1 VANTPTLNT
10 TGPIVRAHAKL
21 RYSTVTPMKARRV
34 VDLVRGLPADEALS
48 ILRFTP
54 QSASEPVYKVLESA
68 IANARYAAGLRSE
81 RVDVEDLVVS
91 AAYVDE
97 GPTMKRFRP
106 RAQGRAYRIRKRTSH
121 ITIEVESWSAEIE
134 TLANK
139 RSVPKRVKAPIVRV
153 APTPR
158 VRAVQQ
164 LAPVVE
170 TKPAKKTA
178 AKKTAAVVEAADVET
193 PQIEDVESADAVAAK
208 PAKKAAAKKTAA
220 AHDHDHDHDHEG
232 HDHEGHDHEGHD
244 HEGHDH
250 DHDHDHEGHDHDAPA
265 AEVKPAKKAAA
276 KKTAAEAQPA
286 KTVTPAKKTAAKKAA
301 PAKAAADAD
310 TEDADDSA
318 SDDGKEG
325 TR

>member
-1 VANTPTLNT
+1 
-10 TGPIVRAHAKL
+10 
-21 RYSTVTPMKARRV
+21 MKARRV

-134 TLANK
+134 TLATK
-139 RSVPKRVKAPIVRV
+139 RSVPKRVKTPIVRV

-164 LAPVVE
+164 PAPVAE

-193 PQIEDVESADAVAAK
+193 PQIDDVESTEAVESAAAK

-220 AHDHDHDHDHEG
+220 AHDHDHDHEG
-232 HDHEGHDHEGHD
+232 
-244 HEGHDH
+244 
-250 DHDHDHEGHDHDAPA
+250 HDHDHEGHDHDHEGHDHESHDHDAPE

-286 KTVTPAKKTAAKKAA
+286 KTVIPAKKTAAKKAE
-301 PAKAAADAD
+301 PDK
-310 TEDADDSA
+310 A

>member
-1 VANTPTLNT
+1 MANTPTLNT

-134 TLANK
+134 SLATK
-139 RSVPKRVKAPIVRV
+139 RSVPKRVKTPIVRV

-164 LAPVVE
+164 PAPVAE

-178 AKKTAAVVEAADVET
+178 AKKAAAVVEAADVET
-193 PQIEDVESADAVAAK
+193 PEIEDVESTEAAPTAAAK
-208 PAKKAAAKKTAA
+208 PAKKVAAKKTAA
-220 AHDHDHDHDHEG
+220 AHDHDHDH
-232 HDHEGHDHEGHD
+232 
-244 HEGHDH
+244 EGHDH
-250 DHDHDHEGHDHDAPA
+250 DHDAPEA
-265 AEVKPAKKAAA
+265 ADKPAKKVAEPKA
-276 KKTAAEAQPA
+276 TSVAAEAQPA

-301 PAKAAADAD
+301 PAKASDAVD
-310 TEDADDSA
+310 TEDAPDGT

>member
-10 TGPIVRAHAKL
+10 TGPIVRAQAKL

-34 VDLVRGLPADEALS
+34 IDLVRGLPADEALS

-54 QSASEPVYKVLESA
+54 QSASEPIYKVLESA
-68 IANARYAAGLRSE
+68 IANARYTAGLRQE

-134 TLANK
+134 TLATK
-139 RSVPKRVKAPIVRV
+139 RSVPKRVKAPVIRT

-158 VRAVQQ
+158 VRAVQEP
-164 LAPVVE
+164 APVAAA
-170 TKPAKKTA
+170 KPAKKTA
-178 AKKTAAVVEAADVET
+178 AKKTAAAVEAADVET
-193 PQIEDVESADAVAAK
+193 PDIEDVEVK
-208 PAKKAAAKKTAA
+208 PAKKTAAKKTAA
-220 AHDHDHDHDHEG
+220 AHDHDHDH
-232 HDHEGHDHEGHD
+232 
-244 HEGHDH
+244 EGHDH
-250 DHDHDHEGHDHDAPA
+250 DDHDHDAHDHDAHAHDHDHEP
-265 AEVKPAKKAAA
+265 KPAKKAAA
-276 KKTAAEAQPA
+276 KKTTEPEATSVAAEAQPA
-286 KTVTPAKKTAAKKAA
+286 ETVTPAKKTAAKKAA
-301 PAKAAADAD
+301 PAKASDAVN
-310 TEDADDSA
+310 TEDTDDSA
-318 SDDGKEG
+318 SDDEEQTPSGASADEEGG

>member
-1 VANTPTLNT
+1 VPNTPTLNT
-10 TGPIVRAHAKL
+10 TGPIVRAQAKL

-68 IANARYAAGLRSE
+68 IANARYTAGLRQE

-134 TLANK
+134 TLATK
-139 RSVPKRVKAPIVRV
+139 RAVPKRVKTPIVRV

-158 VRAVQQ
+158 VRAVQEPV
-164 LAPVVE
+164 PVVAA
-170 TKPAKKTA
+170 KPAKKTA
-178 AKKTAAVVEAADVET
+178 AKKTTETPAVEASDVEA
-193 PQIEDVESADAVAAK
+193 PEVEAVDVK
-208 PAKKAAAKKTAA
+208 PAKKVAAKKTAA
-220 AHDHDHDHDHEG
+220 AHDHDDHDHEAHDHDHEA
-232 HDHEGHDHEGHD
+232 HDHE
-244 HEGHDH
+244 
-250 DHDHDHEGHDHDAPA
+250 P
-265 AEVKPAKKAAA
+265 KPAKKVAA
-276 KKTAAEAQPA
+276 KKTAPAAEAQPA

-301 PAKAAADAD
+301 PTK
-310 TEDADDSA
+310 A

>member
-10 TGPIVRAHAKL
+10 TGPVVRAHAKL

-48 ILRFTP
+48 VLRFTP

-68 IANARYAAGLRSE
+68 IANARYAAGIRNE
-81 RVDVEDLVVS
+81 RLEVEDLVVS

-134 TLANK
+134 TLAAK
-139 RSVPKRVKAPIVRV
+139 RSVPKRVKAPVIV
-153 APTPR
+153 ATTPR
-158 VRAVQQ
+158 VRAVQEI
-164 LAPVVE
+164 APE
-170 TKPAKKTA
+170 P
-178 AKKTAAVVEAADVET
+178 
-193 PQIEDVESADAVAAK
+193 AAK

-220 AHDHDHDHDHEG
+220 PVESADVETPAIEDVDLPDAEAAETVAAKPAKKTAAKKTAAHDHEG

-250 DHDHDHEGHDHDAPA
+250 DGHDHE
-265 AEVKPAKKAAA
+265 AEAKPAKKAAA
-276 KKTAAEAQPA
+276 KKTAAAPEASA
-286 KTVTPAKKTAAKKAA
+286 APAKKTAAKKAA
-301 PAKAAADAD
+301 PPK
-310 TEDADDSA
+310 A
-318 SDDGKEG
+318 SDDDKQAPSGASADEEGG

>member
-10 TGPIVRAHAKL
+10 TGPVVRAQAKL

-68 IANARYAAGLRSE
+68 IANARYTAGLRQE

-134 TLANK
+134 TLATK
-139 RSVPKRVKAPIVRV
+139 RSVPKRVKTPIVRV

-158 VRAVQQ
+158 VRAVQEP
-164 LAPVVE
+164 ASVAAA
-170 TKPAKKTA
+170 KPAKKTA
-178 AKKTAAVVEAADVET
+178 AKKTAAAVEAADIET
-193 PQIEDVESADAVAAK
+193 PEIETPESTDAVEAVEVK
-208 PAKKAAAKKTAA
+208 PAKKTAAKKTAA
-220 AHDHDHDHDHEG
+220 AHD
-232 HDHEGHDHEGHD
+232 HDHEGHD

-250 DHDHDHEGHDHDAPA
+250 DHDGHDHE
-265 AEVKPAKKAAA
+265 AEAKPAKKAAA
-276 KKTAAEAQPA
+276 KKTAAAPEASA
-286 KTVTPAKKTAAKKAA
+286 APAKKTAAKKAA
-301 PAKAAADAD
+301 PAKASA
-310 TEDADDSA
+310 A
-318 SDDGKEG
+318 SDDDTSPSDDGEEG

>member
-68 IANARYAAGLRSE
+68 IANARYAAGLRQE

-134 TLANK
+134 TLATK
-139 RSVPKRVKAPIVRV
+139 RSVPKRVKTPIVRI

-158 VRAVQQ
+158 VRAVQEP
-164 LAPVVE
+164 APVAAVKPAKKTAAKKATEASSVAEVE
-170 TKPAKKTA
+170 TPEVETVETVDVKPAKKTA
-178 AKKTAAVVEAADVET
+178 AKKTAAEAPEVE
-193 PQIEDVESADAVAAK
+193 
-208 PAKKAAAKKTAA
+208 
-220 AHDHDHDHDHEG
+220 
-232 HDHEGHDHEGHD
+232 
-244 HEGHDH
+244 
-250 DHDHDHEGHDHDAPA
+250 A
-265 AEVKPAKKAAA
+265 AEVKPAKKVAA
-276 KKTAAEAQPA
+276 KKTAPEASA
-286 KTVTPAKKTAAKKAA
+286 APAKKAAAKKAA
-301 PAKAAADAD
+301 PAKA
-310 TEDADDSA
+310 

>member
-1 VANTPTLNT
+1 VPNTPTLNT

-68 IANARYAAGLRSE
+68 IANARYAAGLRQE

-134 TLANK
+134 TLATK
-139 RSVPKRVKAPIVRV
+139 RSVPKRVKTPIVRV

-158 VRAVQQ
+158 VRAVQEP
-164 LAPVVE
+164 APVAE

-178 AKKTAAVVEAADVET
+178 AKKTAEVDVVEA
-193 PQIEDVESADAVAAK
+193 IDAAEVK

-220 AHDHDHDHDHEG
+220 AHDHDHD
-232 HDHEGHDHEGHD
+232 
-244 HEGHDH
+244 GHDH
-250 DHDHDHEGHDHDAPA
+250 DHDHDAPEA
-265 AEVKPAKKAAA
+265 AVKPAKKVAA
-276 KKTAAEAQPA
+276 KKTTEPAATSVAAEAQPA
-286 KTVTPAKKTAAKKAA
+286 KTVTPAKKSAAKKAA
-301 PAKAAADAD
+301 PAKA
-310 TEDADDSA
+310 

>member
-1 VANTPTLNT
+1 MANTPTLNT
-10 TGPIVRAHAKL
+10 TCPIVRAHAKL

-68 IANARYAAGLRSE
+68 IANARYTAGLRQE

-134 TLANK
+134 TLATK
-139 RSVPKRVKAPIVRV
+139 RSVPKRVKTPIVRV

-164 LAPVVE
+164 PAPVAE

-178 AKKTAAVVEAADVET
+178 AKKTAEAATVAEVEAPEVET
-193 PQIEDVESADAVAAK
+193 VETAK
-208 PAKKAAAKKTAA
+208 PAKKTAA
-220 AHDHDHDHDHEG
+220 AHDHDHDHDHDAPEAAKPANKVAAKK
-232 HDHEGHDHEGHD
+232 
-244 HEGHDH
+244 
-250 DHDHDHEGHDHDAPA
+250 APA
-265 AEVKPAKKAAA
+265 AV
-276 KKTAAEAQPA
+276 AQPA

-301 PAKAAADAD
+301 PAKD
-310 TEDADDSA
+310 
-318 SDDGKEG
+318 SDDEEGG

>member
-10 TGPIVRAHAKL
+10 TGPIIRAHAKL

-134 TLANK
+134 TLATK
-139 RSVPKRVKAPIVRV
+139 RSVPKRVKTPIVRV

-164 LAPVVE
+164 PAPVAE

-178 AKKTAAVVEAADVET
+178 AKKTAAVEAADVET
-193 PQIEDVESADAVAAK
+193 PEIEDVESTESAAAK

-220 AHDHDHDHDHEG
+220 AHDHDHDH
-232 HDHEGHDHEGHD
+232 
-244 HEGHDH
+244 EGHDH
-250 DHDHDHEGHDHDAPA
+250 DGHDHDAPEA
-265 AEVKPAKKAAA
+265 ADKPAKKVTEPKATNVAA
-276 KKTAAEAQPA
+276 KKAAEAQPA

-301 PAKAAADAD
+301 SAKASDAPN
-310 TEDADDSA
+310 TEDTDTGL
-318 SDDGKEG
+318 SDDGEEG

>member
-34 VDLVRGLPADEALS
+34 IDLVRGLPAGEALS

-134 TLANK
+134 TLAAK

-158 VRAVQQ
+158 VRAVQEP
-164 LAPVVE
+164 APVAE

-178 AKKTAAVVEAADVET
+178 AKKTAAV
-193 PQIEDVESADAVAAK
+193 IEDVESTEAVEAVEVK

-220 AHDHDHDHDHEG
+220 AHDHDHDHEA
-232 HDHEGHDHEGHD
+232 HDHEAHDHESHD
-244 HEGHDH
+244 HE
-250 DHDHDHEGHDHDAPA
+250 
-265 AEVKPAKKAAA
+265 AEAKPVKKAAA
-276 KKTAAEAQPA
+276 KKTAAAPEASA
-286 KTVTPAKKTAAKKAA
+286 APAKKAAAKKAA
-301 PAKAAADAD
+301 PAKA
-310 TEDADDSA
+310 

>member
-164 LAPVVE
+164 PAPVAE

-178 AKKTAAVVEAADVET
+178 AKKTAAAVEAADVET
-193 PQIEDVESADAVAAK
+193 PEIDDVESAEAIETPGAK
-208 PAKKAAAKKTAA
+208 PAKKTAAKKTA

-232 HDHEGHDHEGHD
+232 HDHEGHD
-244 HEGHDH
+244 GHDH
-250 DHDHDHEGHDHDAPA
+250 DGHDHDAPA
-265 AEVKPAKKAAA
+265 AAVKPAKTAAA
-276 KKTAAEAQPA
+276 KKAAEAQPA

-301 PAKAAADAD
+301 PAKASDAS
-310 TEDADDSA
+310 DADDSA
-318 SDDGKEG
+318 SDDGEEG

>member
-134 TLANK
+134 TLATK
-139 RSVPKRVKAPIVRV
+139 RSVPKRVKTPIVRV

-164 LAPVVE
+164 PAPVAE
-170 TKPAKKTA
+170 TKSAKKTA

-193 PQIEDVESADAVAAK
+193 PEIDDVESTEAVAAK
-208 PAKKAAAKKTAA
+208 PAKKTAAKKTAA
-220 AHDHDHDHDHEG
+220 
-232 HDHEGHDHEGHD
+232 
-244 HEGHDH
+244 H
-250 DHDHDHEGHDHDAPA
+250 DHDHDHEGHDHDAHDHEGHDHDHDGHDHEGHDHDAPA
-265 AEVKPAKKAAA
+265 VEAKPAKKTAA
-276 KKTAAEAQPA
+276 KKTAAPAPEDAPTAQD
-286 KTVTPAKKTAAKKAA
+286 KPAKKTAAKKAA
-301 PAKAAADAD
+301 PAKD
-310 TEDADDSA
+310 

>member
-68 IANARYAAGLRSE
+68 IANARYAAGLRQE

-134 TLANK
+134 SLATK
-139 RSVPKRVKAPIVRV
+139 RSVPKRVKTPIVRV

-158 VRAVQQ
+158 VRAVQEP
-164 LAPVVE
+164 APAAAA
-170 TKPAKKTA
+170 KPAKKSA
-178 AKKTAAVVEAADVET
+178 AKKTAAAVEAEDVET
-193 PQIEDVESADAVAAK
+193 PDIEDVESTDAAEAVEVK
-208 PAKKAAAKKTAA
+208 PAKTVAAKKTAA
-220 AHDHDHDHDHEG
+220 AHDHDHDHD
-232 HDHEGHDHEGHD
+232 
-244 HEGHDH
+244 GHDH
-250 DHDHDHEGHDHDAPA
+250 DHDDHDDEP
-265 AEVKPAKKAAA
+265 KPAKKTAA
-276 KKTAAEAQPA
+276 KKTAAGPEATAAPA
-286 KTVTPAKKTAAKKAA
+286 SKTAAKKAA
-301 PAKAAADAD
+301 PAKA
-310 TEDADDSA
+310 

>member
-10 TGPIVRAHAKL
+10 TGPVVRAHAKL

-139 RSVPKRVKAPIVRV
+139 RSVPKRVKTPIVRV
-153 APTPR
+153 APAPR

-164 LAPVVE
+164 PAPVAETKPAKKTAAKKSAAAVEPADVE
-170 TKPAKKTA
+170 TPDIDDVEVTESAAAKPAKKTA
-178 AKKTAAVVEAADVET
+178 AKKTAA
-193 PQIEDVESADAVAAK
+193 
-208 PAKKAAAKKTAA
+208 
-220 AHDHDHDHDHEG
+220 HDHDHDHEGHDHDDHDHDDHDHEG
-232 HDHEGHDHEGHD
+232 HDHEGHDH
-244 HEGHDH
+244 
-250 DHDHDHEGHDHDAPA
+250 DAPE

-276 KKTAAEAQPA
+276 KKTAPEAQPA

-301 PAKAAADAD
+301 PAKD
-310 TEDADDSA
+310 
-318 SDDGKEG
+318 SDDEEGG

>member
-134 TLANK
+134 TLATK
-139 RSVPKRVKAPIVRV
+139 RSVPKRVKTPIVRV

-164 LAPVVE
+164 PAPVAE

-178 AKKTAAVVEAADVET
+178 AKKTAAVVEAADVEM
-193 PQIEDVESADAVAAK
+193 PEIEDVESTEALEGAAAK
-208 PAKKAAAKKTAA
+208 PAKKVAAKKTAA

-232 HDHEGHDHEGHD
+232 HDH
-244 HEGHDH
+244 
-250 DHDHDHEGHDHDAPA
+250 DHDAPEA
-265 AEVKPAKKAAA
+265 ADKPAKKATEPKATNVAA
-276 KKTAAEAQPA
+276 KKAAEAQPA

-301 PAKAAADAD
+301 PAKASDALD
-310 TEDADDSA
+310 TEDTDTPL

>member
-1 VANTPTLNT
+1 VASPTTLNT
-10 TGPIVRAHAKL
+10 TGPVVRAHAKL

-48 ILRFTP
+48 ILKFTP

-68 IANARYAAGLRSE
+68 IANARYAAGQRQE
-81 RVDVEDLVVS
+81 RLEVEDLVVS

-134 TLANK
+134 TLATK
-139 RSVPKRVKAPIVRV
+139 RSVPKRVKTPIVRV

-158 VRAVQQ
+158 VRAVQEPS
-164 LAPVVE
+164 PVVAAKPAKKTAAKKTAEAATVAEVEAPEVEAVE
-170 TKPAKKTA
+170 TVKPAKKTA
-178 AKKTAAVVEAADVET
+178 AKKTAAAPD
-193 PQIEDVESADAVAAK
+193 
-208 PAKKAAAKKTAA
+208 
-220 AHDHDHDHDHEG
+220 
-232 HDHEGHDHEGHD
+232 HD

-250 DHDHDHEGHDHDAPA
+250 DHDGHDHDDEP
-265 AEVKPAKKAAA
+265 KLAKKVAA
-276 KKTAAEAQPA
+276 KKTAPAAVAQPA
-286 KTVTPAKKTAAKKAA
+286 KTVTPVKKTAAKKAA
-301 PAKAAADAD
+301 PDK
-310 TEDADDSA
+310 A

>member
-68 IANARYAAGLRSE
+68 IANARYAAGLRQE

-134 TLANK
+134 TLAAK
-139 RSVPKRVKAPIVRV
+139 RSIPKRVKTPIVRV

-158 VRAVQQ
+158 VRAVQEP
-164 LAPVVE
+164 APVAAAKPAKKTAAKKAAAEPEATSVAEVE
-170 TKPAKKTA
+170 TPEVEAVETVDVTPAKKTA
-178 AKKTAAVVEAADVET
+178 AKKTAAEAVE
-193 PQIEDVESADAVAAK
+193 
-208 PAKKAAAKKTAA
+208 
-220 AHDHDHDHDHEG
+220 
-232 HDHEGHDHEGHD
+232 
-244 HEGHDH
+244 
-250 DHDHDHEGHDHDAPA
+250 
-265 AEVKPAKKAAA
+265 AEVKPAKKVAA
-276 KKTAAEAQPA
+276 KKTAPAAVAQPA
-286 KTVTPAKKTAAKKAA
+286 VTVTPAKKTAAKKAA
-301 PAKAAADAD
+301 PAKA
-310 TEDADDSA
+310 

>member
-134 TLANK
+134 TLATK
-139 RSVPKRVKAPIVRV
+139 RSVPKRVKTPIVRV

-164 LAPVVE
+164 PAPVAE

-193 PQIEDVESADAVAAK
+193 PEIDDVESTEAVESAAAK
-208 PAKKAAAKKTAA
+208 PAKKTPAKKTAA
-220 AHDHDHDHDHEG
+220 HA
-232 HDHEGHDHEGHD
+232 
-244 HEGHDH
+244 H
-250 DHDHDHEGHDHDAPA
+250 DHDHDHEGHDHDHDDHDHEGHDHDAPEA
-265 AEVKPAKKAAA
+265 AAKPAKKAAA

-286 KTVTPAKKTAAKKAA
+286 KTVTPAKKTAAKKAT
-301 PAKAAADAD
+301 PAKASDAS
-310 TEDADDSA
+310 DADDSD
-318 SDDGKEG
+318 SDDGEEG

>member
-1 VANTPTLNT
+1 MANTPTLNT

-134 TLANK
+134 SLATK
-139 RSVPKRVKAPIVRV
+139 RSVPKRVKTPIVRV

-164 LAPVVE
+164 PAPVAE

-193 PQIEDVESADAVAAK
+193 PEIEDVESTEAAPTAAAK
-208 PAKKAAAKKTAA
+208 PAKKVAAKKTAA
-220 AHDHDHDHDHEG
+220 AHDHDHEG
-232 HDHEGHDHEGHD
+232 HDHD

-250 DHDHDHEGHDHDAPA
+250 DHDAPEA
-265 AEVKPAKKAAA
+265 ADKPAKKVAEPKATNVAA
-276 KKTAAEAQPA
+276 KKTTEPEATSVAAEAQPA

-301 PAKAAADAD
+301 PAKASDAS
-310 TEDADDSA
+310 DADDSA

>member
-1 VANTPTLNT
+1 MANTPTLNT
-10 TGPIVRAHAKL
+10 TGPIVRAQAKL

-68 IANARYAAGLRSE
+68 IANARYTAGLRQE

-134 TLANK
+134 TLATK
-139 RSVPKRVKAPIVRV
+139 RSVPKRVKTPIVRV

-158 VRAVQQ
+158 VRAVQEPT
-164 LAPVVE
+164 PVVA

-178 AKKTAAVVEAADVET
+178 AKKTAEAATVAEVEVPEVEAVET
-193 PQIEDVESADAVAAK
+193 VK
-208 PAKKAAAKKTAA
+208 PAKKTAAKKTAA
-220 AHDHDHDHDHEG
+220 APDHDHDHEG
-232 HDHEGHDHEGHD
+232 HDHEGHDHD

-250 DHDHDHEGHDHDAPA
+250 DDEPKPAKKVAAKKAPA
-265 AEVKPAKKAAA
+265 AVAQPAVTVTPAKKAAA
-276 KKTAAEAQPA
+276 KK
-286 KTVTPAKKTAAKKAA
+286 AA
-301 PAKAAADAD
+301 PPK
-310 TEDADDSA
+310 A

>member
-1 VANTPTLNT
+1 
-10 TGPIVRAHAKL
+10 
-21 RYSTVTPMKARRV
+21 MKARRV

-121 ITIEVESWSAEIE
+121 ITIEVESWSADIE

-139 RSVPKRVKAPIVRV
+139 RSVPKRVKTPIARV

-158 VRAVQQ
+158 VRAVQEP
-164 LAPVVE
+164 APVAE
-170 TKPAKKTA
+170 SKPAKKTA

-193 PQIEDVESADAVAAK
+193 PEIEDVESTEAVDTSAAK

-220 AHDHDHDHDHEG
+220 AHN
-232 HDHEGHDHEGHD
+232 
-244 HEGHDH
+244 
-250 DHDHDHEGHDHDAPA
+250 HDHDHEGHDHDAPEA
-265 AEVKPAKKAAA
+265 AAKPAKKAAEPKATNVAA
-276 KKTAAEAQPA
+276 KKTAAESQPA
-286 KTVTPAKKTAAKKAA
+286 KTVTPATKTAAKKAA
-301 PAKAAADAD
+301 PAKASNAS
-310 TEDADDSA
+310 DADDSA
-318 SDDGKEG
+318 SDDGEEG

>member
-10 TGPIVRAHAKL
+10 TGPVVRAHAKL

-48 ILRFTP
+48 VLRFTP

-68 IANARYAAGLRSE
+68 IANARYAAGIRNE
-81 RVDVEDLVVS
+81 RLEVEDLVVS

-134 TLANK
+134 TLATK
-139 RSVPKRVKAPIVRV
+139 RSVPKRVKAPVVV
-153 APTPR
+153 ATTPR
-158 VRAVQQ
+158 VRAVQEI
-164 LAPVVE
+164 APE
-170 TKPAKKTA
+170 P
-178 AKKTAAVVEAADVET
+178 
-193 PQIEDVESADAVAAK
+193 AAK

-220 AHDHDHDHDHEG
+220 AVEAPEIEDVETPAAETPDAEAVEAAEVKPAKKVAAKKTAAAHDHDHDHDA
-232 HDHEGHDHEGHD
+232 
-244 HEGHDH
+244 
-250 DHDHDHEGHDHDAPA
+250 HDHDAHDHEP
-265 AEVKPAKKAAA
+265 KPAKKAAA
-276 KKTAAEAQPA
+276 KKAAAAPEATAEA
-286 KTVTPAKKTAAKKAA
+286 KPAKKAAAKKAA
-301 PAKAAADAD
+301 PPK
-310 TEDADDSA
+310 A
-318 SDDGKEG
+318 SDDDKGG